1 MISRANKESLDKRCQ
16 MNVTFKMVGKV
27 VCKGN
32 EKGIENPYMLFNL
45 FGLKFI
51 MMQWKTFFVVRTP
64 TGNIIL
70 GDILGQR

>member
-1 MISRANKESLDKRCQ
+1 MISRANKEGLDKRCQ

-32 EKGIENPYMLFNL
+32 EKGIENPYMLYNL

>member
-1 MISRANKESLDKRCQ
+1 